1 MADRIIDRDIH
12 AYTCFN
18 EAHVDQL
25 RRCVPSREAA
35 VRNLINASANVIA
48 ALEAYR
54 ALVDAYPVHPMDD
67 IS

>member
-1 MADRIIDRDIH
+1 MADRIIDRDIEL
-12 AYTCFN
+12 YTAFH
-18 EAHVDQL
+18 ESHVDQL

-35 VRNLINASANVIA
+35 ARNLINAAANVIA

-54 ALVDAYPVHPMDD
+54 ALIDANPVHPMDD